1 MLLHLHVR
9 SLSVSWRVEIRD
21 DIDLACQPALFISPI
36 SEISMFGI
44 ALIISR
50 SLRLSV
56 YIIIARLFSFCLQ

>member
-1 MLLHLHVR
+1 MLLHLHVC
-9 SLSVSWRVEIRD
+9 SLSVLEIMD
-21 DIDLACQPALFISPI
+21 DIDLPAGLPYLLPPI

-56 YIIIARLFSFCLQ
+56 YIIARLFFFCLQ